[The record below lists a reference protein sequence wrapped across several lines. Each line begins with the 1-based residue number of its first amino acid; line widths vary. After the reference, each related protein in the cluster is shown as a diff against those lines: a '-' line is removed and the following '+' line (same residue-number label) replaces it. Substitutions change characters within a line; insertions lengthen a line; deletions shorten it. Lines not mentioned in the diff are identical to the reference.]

1 MIGFRGYVVV
11 IEVRFGNAI
20 DARGCGNQARIAEV
34 SGGPCMSQAFQVLV
48 SQVSIMMQANLDIGV
63 IS

>member
-1 MIGFRGYVVV
+1 MIGFRGHVVAV
-11 IEVRFGNAI
+11 EVRFGNAI
-20 DARGCGNQARIAEV
+20 DVRWCGNRARIAEV